1 VNAIRRALGQPGLRL
16 LLGAG
21 LVSVTGDWILR
32 VGLAYYIYVLTG
44 STLASAVMLLASFV
58 PQIALSSL
66 AGVFADRWDS
76 KRTMVV
82 TNLLLAAGL
91 LPLLAVHRASQV
103 WIIYLVVATESGVQQ
118 FFTPVQ
124 QSVIPVLLADDH
136 LVTANALGGQVGD
149 VSRLAGSAAGGVLAA
164 AGGIAALTVTDLAS
178 FLLAAVLL
186 ARLPLAR
193 RRPVATR
200 PSLSGLRGDWAEGL
214 RVAVGQRTL
223 RVVLVFLAV
232 TCVGEGI
239 MGTLFA
245 PFVRSV
251 LHGTG
256 PDYGFIMS
264 AQAVGGIGGG
274 LIAAALGRRA
284 RPALLFGWGAV
295 AFGAVDLVLF
305 LYPLGY
311 VAVWPALVCM
321 VVVGVPGALTLAG
334 CFTLLQRATADSH
347 RGRVF
352 GALGAVEGAATVAGT
367 VTAGFLGQAVGIIPV
382 LAAQGAG
389 YLIAGVAVVLLLRPG
404 TAGRPDEAVHLIG
417 IAYAGGS
424 GRRRGHQPQPPAA
437 PAAPRGRGPGLLRG
451 RGGRAGRGARRHGG
465 GQPGRAAGLGAGR
478 GPGQPDAHALPAGPA
493 GTGRGAG
500 RDLREAAGP
509 HR

>member
-1 VNAIRRALGQPGLRL
+1 VIRGALGQPGLRL
-16 LLGAG
+16 LLGAA
-21 LVSVTGDWILR
+21 LISVTGDWILR
-32 VGLAYYIYVLTG
+32 VGLAYYIYALTG

-76 KRTMVV
+76 KRTMIV

-103 WIIYLVVATESGVQQ
+103 WIIYLVVATESCVQQ
-118 FFTPVQ
+118 FFTPAQ
-124 QSVIPVLLADDH
+124 QSVIPVLVADDH

-149 VSRLAGSAAGGVLAA
+149 VSRLAGSAAGGLLAA
-164 AGGIAALTVTDLAS
+164 AGGIIALTVTDVAS

-186 ARLPLAR
+186 ARLPLASR
-193 RRPVATR
+193 RRVAARLTR
-200 PSLSGLRGDWAEGL
+200 LSGLRAEWAEGL
-214 RVAVGQRTL
+214 RVAAGQRIL

-251 LHGTG
+251 LHGSG

-264 AQAVGGIGGG
+264 AQAVGGIAGG
-274 LIAAALGRRA
+274 LIAAALGSRA
-284 RPALLFGWGAV
+284 RPALLLGWGAV

-311 VAVWPALVCM
+311 VAVWPAVVCM
-321 VVVGVPGALTLAG
+321 VAVGVPGALTLAG
-334 CFTLLQRATADSH
+334 GFTLLQRATADGH

-367 VTAGFLGQAVGIIPV
+367 ITAGFLGQSVGIIPV
-382 LAAQGAG
+382 LATQGAG
-389 YLIAGVAVVLLLRPG
+389 YLIAGVAVVLILRPG
-404 TAGRPDEAVHLIG
+404 TGEPAGV
-417 IAYAGGS
+417 
-424 GRRRGHQPQPPAA
+424 PATVS
-437 PAAPRGRGPGLLRG
+437 PGMS
-451 RGGRAGRGARRHGG
+451 RAG
-465 GQPGRAAGLGAGR
+465 
-478 GPGQPDAHALPAGPA
+478 
-493 GTGRGAG
+493 
-500 RDLREAAGP
+500 
-509 HR
+509 